1 MKHRYNARDVV
12 GYVLYLLSFTII
24 GTPLLIAAAE
34 ITKAVFG
41 LIL

>member
-1 MKHRYNARDVV
+1 MKHRYNGRDAV

-24 GTPLLIAAAE
+24 GTPIFLAASE
-34 ITKAVFG
+34 ITKAVFS

>member
-1 MKHRYNARDVV
+1 MKHRYNGRDKV

-24 GTPLLIAAAE
+24 GTPIMLAAAE